1 MERIPVHSS
10 NVKTV
15 GYDPVTFTLVI
26 EFTNGRAYEYGGVHE
41 TTYHA
46 LMSAESVGKYFM
58 REIRGNYPEAEIVN
72 APERIHPDGA

>member
-1 MERIPVHSS
+1 MERTLVNSS
-10 NVKTV
+10 NVRAV

-26 EFTNGRAYEYGGVHE
+26 EFANGRSYEYGGVHQ

-58 REIRGNYPEAEIVN
+58 REIRGKYPEAEVSVD
-72 APERIHPDGA
+72 APERL